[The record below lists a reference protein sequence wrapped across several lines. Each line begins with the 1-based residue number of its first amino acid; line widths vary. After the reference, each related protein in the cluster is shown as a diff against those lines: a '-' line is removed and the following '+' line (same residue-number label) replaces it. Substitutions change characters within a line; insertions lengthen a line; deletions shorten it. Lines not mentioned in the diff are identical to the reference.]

1 MGNVSILFLLQ
12 IDAAADLNILKSVMN
27 EYYKYLE
34 FSGCLRL
41 MTTLSDKYMLVKDIL
56 FYHVIKRVKAP
67 FER

>member
-1 MGNVSILFLLQ
+1 MANMTIFYLLQ
-12 IDAAADLNILKSVMN
+12 IDTAADLNILKSVIN
-27 EYYKYLE
+27 EYYNYLE

-56 FYHVIKRVKAP
+56 FYQVIKRVKAP